1 MVVQGVDEDPHL
13 GREAAMAWVEGVY
26 VHLVRLQRGQ
36 HPHRLAAR
44 ERFGGDEIRQAADP
58 TRR

>member
-1 MVVQGVDEDPHL
+1 
-13 GREAAMAWVEGVY
+13 MAWVEGVY